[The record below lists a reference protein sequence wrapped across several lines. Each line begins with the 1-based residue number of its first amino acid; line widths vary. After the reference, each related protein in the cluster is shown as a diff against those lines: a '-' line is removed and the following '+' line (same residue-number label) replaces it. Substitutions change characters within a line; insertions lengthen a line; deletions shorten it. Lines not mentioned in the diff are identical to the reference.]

1 MTKEIDAD
9 MIKCED
15 FFKILKDNNLT
26 FFTGIPDST
35 FKEWMK
41 FIIEKDPELLRNI
54 VACNECEAIAIA
66 TGYHLA
72 TKKFGIV
79 YLQNSGL
86 GKTVNPLTSLCDRE
100 VYSIPILMM
109 IGWRGEPGTKD
120 APQHK
125 KMGKITLSLLDTLQI
140 PYKIL
145 EPDIKLIQTH
155 VSEAISYLKEKKGPF
170 ALIIKPNLFQK
181 YSDSEIAEN
190 SYEINREDAIT
201 FLMENLTS
209 EGIIISSTGHLSR
222 ELYEYREE
230 REKDHYKSFYNIGS
244 MGCASSIG
252 LGIAL
257 QKPNRRIVVFDGDGA
272 AIMQF
277 GTFSTVGKYKPTNFV
292 QIIFNNN
299 THESTGG
306 QPTNSDSVDFCEVAL
321 ASNYKSAYL
330 VNTLTELGEIIPEIK
345 TRDGPILIVIN
356 IKRGT
361 KAELKRPNK
370 NPEEY
375 KEDFMKYLAESEE
388 K

>member
-1 MTKEIDAD
+1 M
-9 MIKCED
+9 
-15 FFKILKDNNLT
+15 
-26 FFTGIPDST
+26 
-35 FKEWMK
+35 
-41 FIIEKDPELLRNI
+41 
-54 VACNECEAIAIA
+54 VECEAIAIA
-66 TGYHLA
+66 TGYYLA

-79 YLQNSGL
+79 YMQNSGL

-109 IGWRGEPGTKD
+109 IGWRGEPGTKY

-125 KMGKITLSLLDTLQI
+125 KMGKITLSLLDNLQI

-145 EPDIKLIQTH
+145 DPDIKSIQRNI
-155 VSEAISYLKEKKGPF
+155 SEAINYLKEQKGPF

-181 YSDSEIAEN
+181 YNGIEISEN
-190 SYEINREDAIT
+190 KFEISREEAIS

-209 EGIIISSTGHLSR
+209 NDIIISSTGYLSR

-230 REKDHYKSFYNIGS
+230 REKVHYKSFYNIGS

-277 GTFSTVGKYKPTNFV
+277 GTFTSLGKYKPANFIHV
-292 QIIFNNN
+292 IFNNN

-306 QPTNSDSVDFCEVAL
+306 QPTNSDSVDFCKVAL
-321 ASNYKSAYL
+321 ASNYNSAYL
-330 VNTLTELGEIIPEIK
+330 VNKLTELREIVPEVKKGE
-345 TRDGPILIVIN
+345 GPILIVIN

-361 KAELKRPNK
+361 KADLKRPHR
-370 NPEEY
+370 NPEDY
-375 KEDFMKYLAESEE
+375 KEDFMKFLAEYNE

>member
-1 MTKEIDAD
+1 
-9 MIKCED
+9 MISCQD
-15 FFKILKDNNLT
+15 FFNILKENNLT

-35 FKEWMK
+35 FKEWIK
-41 FIIEKDPELLRNI
+41 FILENDPVSLQNI

-66 TGYHLA
+66 TGYYLA

-79 YLQNSGL
+79 YMQNSGL

-145 EPDIKLIQTH
+145 DPDIKSIQRH
-155 VSEAISYLKEKKGPF
+155 ISEAINYLKEQKGPF
-170 ALIIKPNLFQK
+170 ALIIKPNLFQSYNGK
-181 YSDSEIAEN
+181 EMSEN
-190 SYEINREDAIT
+190 TFEISREEAIS

-209 EGIIISSTGHLSR
+209 DDIIISSTGHLSR

-277 GTFSTVGKYKPTNFV
+277 DTFTSLGKYKPANFIHV
-292 QIIFNNN
+292 IFNNN

-306 QPTNSDSVDFCEVAL
+306 QPTNSDSVDFCKVAL
-321 ASNYKSAYL
+321 ASNYNSAYL
-330 VNTLTELGEIIPEIK
+330 VNKLTELREIVPEVKKGE
-345 TRDGPILIVIN
+345 GPILIVIN

-361 KAELKRPNK
+361 KADLKRPHR

-375 KEDFMKYLAESEE
+375 KEDFMKFLAEYNE

>member
-1 MTKEIDAD
+1 
-9 MIKCED
+9 MINNQD
-15 FFKILKDNNLT
+15 FFKILKENNLT

-35 FKEWMK
+35 FKEWIK
-41 FIIEKDPELLRNI
+41 FIIQNNPKSLQNV

-72 TKKFGIV
+72 TKKIGIV
-79 YLQNSGL
+79 YMQNSGL

-109 IGWRGEPGTKD
+109 IGWRGEPGIKD

-140 PYKIL
+140 PYIIL
-145 EPDIKLIQTH
+145 EPDIDLIRKH
-155 VSEAISYLKEKKGPF
+155 ISKAITYLKEQKGPF
-170 ALIIKPNLFQK
+170 ALIIRPNLFQK
-181 YSDSEIAEN
+181 YNGIEISEN
-190 SYEINREDAIT
+190 SFEISREEAIT
-201 FLMENLTS
+201 FLMGNLTS
-209 EGIIISSTGHLSR
+209 DDIIISTTGHLSR
-222 ELYEYREE
+222 ELYEYREK
-230 REKDHYKSFYNIGS
+230 RKKDHFKSFYNIGS

-257 QKPNRRIVVFDGDGA
+257 QKPNKKIVVFDGDGA
-272 AIMQF
+272 AIMQL
-277 GTFSTVGKYKPTNFV
+277 GTFTSIGKYKPPNFIH
-292 QIIFNNN
+292 IIFNNN

-306 QPTNSDSVDFCEVAL
+306 QPTNSESVDFCKVAL
-321 ASNYKSAYL
+321 ASNYNSAYL
-330 VNTLTELGEIIPEIK
+330 VNTLAELRKIIPEVK
-345 TRDGPILIVIN
+345 KGEGPILIVIN

-361 KAELKRPNK
+361 KANLKRPHR

-375 KEDFMKYLAESEE
+375 KEDFMKYLAEFKE